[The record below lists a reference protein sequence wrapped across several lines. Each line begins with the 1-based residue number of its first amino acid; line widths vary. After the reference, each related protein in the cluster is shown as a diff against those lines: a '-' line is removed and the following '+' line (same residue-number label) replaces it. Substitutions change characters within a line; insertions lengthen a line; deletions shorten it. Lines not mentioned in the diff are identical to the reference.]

1 MSISFKCLICD
12 KEFSNKFNLT
22 KHNNKIKPCK
32 SANVPII
39 PNIPTTPPAIQETNE
54 INDLKNEVSFLRQE
68 ISEIKQLLISFINP
82 SSQPIQP
89 VEPIQPVN
97 NPIEPV
103 EPANNQVEP
112 VKQIKQT
119 KKIKKT
125 KPIIKIIDDPINNI
139 IANDE
144 DDNIYNKL
152 NEDFKNRSCIIQQL
166 ETEILKNS
174 KYFKNIQVEKLNEK
188 IDEYETQTI
197 TVLND
202 INEFIKEI
210 YKNKKSIKYVDK
222 MTHYIEI
229 YKPVLNTNLKSFI
242 FNNDE
247 LFFKIGDKWE
257 YEDETINLLR
267 ETLQETIKKVVFN
280 TERNEDINDNI
291 TEFIYDLN
299 RTYGDEKTNIQVNN
313 LLRELFVC

>member
-1 MSISFKCLICD
+1 METCFKCLICD
-12 KEFSNKFNLT
+12 KEFLNKSNLT
-22 KHNNKIKPCK
+22 KHNNKVKPCK
-32 SANVPII
+32 SSNIPNVPI
-39 PNIPTTPPAIQETNE
+39 TAIQETNE
-54 INDLKNEVSFLRQE
+54 INDLKNEVRFLRQE

-82 SSQPIQP
+82 SSQPVNNQIEPIKQVEPVETIKP
-89 VEPIQPVN
+89 VEPI
-97 NPIEPV
+97 
-103 EPANNQVEP
+103 
-112 VKQIKQT
+112 KKT
-119 KKIKKT
+119 KIKKT
-125 KPIIKIIDDPINNI
+125 KPINQIINDPINNI

-188 IDEYETQTI
+188 TDEYETQTI

-202 INEFIKEI
+202 INEFINEI

-299 RTYGDEKTNIQVNN
+299 RTYGDEKTNKQVNN
-313 LLRELFVC
+313 LIRELFIC